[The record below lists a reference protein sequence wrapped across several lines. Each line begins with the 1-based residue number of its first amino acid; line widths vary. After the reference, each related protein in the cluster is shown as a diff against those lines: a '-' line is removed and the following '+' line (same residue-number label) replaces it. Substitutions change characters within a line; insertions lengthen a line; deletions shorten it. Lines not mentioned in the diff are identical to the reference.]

1 MNKFPLISIVIPV
14 YCHTLDH
21 RTYFVE
27 ALQSVAVQTYRK
39 MEVIIVDDTSPIDIR
54 PLVARVEMLP
64 EVKIFRNQ
72 QNIRH
77 AESRNRGI
85 RAARGELIAFL
96 DHDDVWMPEK
106 LASQLA
112 VLKANEDAAMVFC
125 EVEMIGP
132 QAHRL
137 NFDQGIIPE
146 RPDFYWFVTH
156 ANYVI
161 TLSSVLLRKQAL
173 LDIGLFDSRYSTM
186 DDFDAWLKILMHAP
200 IVHQPVKLTKYRLH
214 TYNVNYTIDLLNEN
228 KLLTT
233 LIWGYWRSANP
244 MKKLKL
250 LPVLGRKLAAR
261 IYYSGKRAG
270 LF

>member
-1 MNKFPLISIVIPV
+1 MKKSPLISIVIPV
-14 YCHTLDH
+14 YCHTPDH
-21 RTYFVE
+21 QTYFVE
-27 ALQSVAVQTYRK
+27 ALQSVAVQTYSE
-39 MEVIIVDDTSPIDIR
+39 MEVIIVDDASPIDIG
-54 PLVARVEMLP
+54 PLVARVEKLP
-64 EVKIFRNQ
+64 DVKILRNKR
-72 QNIRH
+72 NIRH
-77 AESRNRGI
+77 AESRNVGI

-125 EVEMIGP
+125 DVEMIGP

-137 NFDQGIIPE
+137 NFDQSIIPE
-146 RPDFYWFVTH
+146 RPDFYWFVSH

-161 TLSSVLLRKQAL
+161 TMSSVLVRKQIL

-200 IVHQPVKLTKYRLH
+200 IVHQSTKLAKYRLH
-214 TYNVNYTIDLLNEN
+214 THNVNYTIDFLNEN
-228 KLLTT
+228 KLLTA
-233 LIWGYWRSANP
+233 LIWSYWQSAP
-244 MKKLKL
+244 AMEKLKL
-250 LPVLGRKLAAR
+250 LPILARKLVGR
-261 IYYSGKRAG
+261 IYFSGKRAG